1 MMLPLQLTNVCL
13 SINKH
18 HLLKNISVTLNE
30 NTRTFILGANGAG
43 KSLFLRLC
51 HGLLPPSS
59 GNIAWNT
66 DAKTAQ
72 QKQSMV
78 FQRPVMLERTVAQ
91 NISYALACKKIGHSK
106 EWPNLIKNALAQV
119 ELLHLINTP
128 AQLLSGGELQRVALA
143 RAIITQPSVLLLDEP
158 TASLDP
164 AATLLA
170 EKIIQQVSENGT
182 KIIMTTHNLAQAQRL
197 ADDVL
202 FMHQGKIVEQALAR
216 DFFTAPQ
223 TAEAQLFLRVE
234 K

>member
-1 MMLPLQLTNVCL
+1 MLPLQLTDVCL
-13 SINKH
+13 SINKRQ
-18 HLLKNISVTLNE
+18 LLKNITATINA

-51 HGLLPPSS
+51 HGLLQPSS
-59 GNIAWNT
+59 GNLEWNA
-66 DAKTAQ
+66 DAKTVQ

-91 NISYALACKKIGHSK
+91 NIDYALVCKHIGHSK
-106 EWPNLIKNALAQV
+106 ERHTLIKNALAKV
-119 ELLHLINTP
+119 ELSHLTNAP
-128 AQLLSGGELQRVALA
+128 ALSLSGGELQRVALA

-202 FMHQGKIVEQALAR
+202 FMHQGKIVEQVLAR

>member
-1 MMLPLQLTNVCL
+1 MLPLQLTDVCL
-13 SINKH
+13 SINKR
-18 HLLKNISVTLNE
+18 HLLKNLSVTLNA

-51 HGLLPPSS
+51 HGLLQPSS
-59 GNIAWNT
+59 GNLEWNA
-66 DAKTAQ
+66 DAKTVQ

-91 NISYALACKKIGHSK
+91 NIHYALACKHIGHSK
-106 EWPNLIKNALAQV
+106 ERPILINHALAQV
-119 ELLHLINTP
+119 GLSHLINAP
-128 AQLLSGGELQRVALA
+128 ALSLSGGELQRVALA

-164 AATLLA
+164 AATLLV
-170 EKIIQQVSENGT
+170 EKIIGQVSENGT
-182 KIIMTTHNLAQAQRL
+182 KIIMTTHNVAQAQRL

-216 DFFTAPQ
+216 DFFTTPQ